1 MRFDLQIIA
10 SLVAPQTRVLDL
22 GCGRGDLLE
31 YLQKNKQVEGYGI
44 EIDEKEV
51 IEGIEKGNSIVQG
64 DLNVETRDFANQ
76 SFDYVILSQTLQ
88 QVYDPERVIEEMLRI
103 GKKGIV
109 SFPCFNH
116 VAIKLQLLFTSQA
129 PITKELPYEWY
140 NTPNIRVITWRD
152 FREFCS
158 DRQIKILRQFAI
170 ATHHRAES
178 GKIVRWLPNW
188 FSKYGIFLLS
198 RSRSGRGINPQE

>member
-31 YLQKNKQVEGYGI
+31 HLQKNKQVEGYGI

-51 IEGIEKGNSIVQG
+51 IEAIEKGLSIVQG
-64 DLNVETRDFANQ
+64 NLNVETRDFADQ

-88 QVYDPERVIEEMLRI
+88 QVYNPERVIEEMLRV

-116 VAIKLQLLFTSQA
+116 IAIKLQLLFTSRA
-129 PITKELPYEWY
+129 PLTKELPYEWY
-140 NTPNIRVITWRD
+140 NTPNIRVITWQD

-158 DRQIKILRQFAI
+158 DRGINILHQIAI
-170 ATHHRAES
+170 ATHHREES

-198 RSRSGRGINPQE
+198 RSRSGGGINPQE

>member
-31 YLQKNKQVEGYGI
+31 HLQRNKQVEGYGI

-51 IEGIEKGNSIVQG
+51 IEAIEKGLSIVQG
-64 DLNVETRDFANQ
+64 NLNVETRDFADQ

-88 QVYDPERVIEEMLRI
+88 QVYNPERVIEEMLRV

-116 VAIKLQLLFTSQA
+116 IAIKLQLLLTSRA
-129 PITKELPYEWY
+129 PLTKELPYEWY
-140 NTPNIRVITWRD
+140 NTPNIRVITWQD

-158 DRQIKILRQFAI
+158 DRGINILHQIAI
-170 ATHHRAES
+170 ATHHREES

-198 RSRSGRGINPQE
+198 RSRRGRESNPRE

>member
-31 YLQKNKQVEGYGI
+31 YLQKEKRVEGYGV

-51 IEGIEKGNSIVQG
+51 IEGIEKGLSIVQG
-64 DLNVETRDFANQ
+64 DLNVETRDFADK

-88 QVYDPERVIEEMLRI
+88 QVYDPERVIQEMLRI
-103 GKKGIV
+103 GKMGIV

-116 VAIKLQLLFTSQA
+116 LAIKLQLFFTSRA
-129 PITKELPYEWY
+129 PVTKELPYEWY
-140 NTPNIRVITWRD
+140 NTPNIRVITWGD

-158 DRQIKILRQFAI
+158 ARGIKILRQIAI

-178 GKIVRWLPNW
+178 GRVVRLLPAW
-188 FSKYGIFLLS
+188 FAKYGIFLVS
-198 RSRSGRGINPQE
+198 RG